1 MLVTNLRD
9 EDMEDLLPAVKMLRR
24 RHLVCVASLREAAL
38 DEALAQDV
46 HDLAGAVRA
55 GATAQYV
62 AQRNA
67 AHEAL
72 RGHGV
77 MVLDVACDQLAGALV
92 EKYLAVKRDGL
103 L

>member
-24 RHLVCVASLREAAL
+24 RHLVCVASLREDAL
-38 DEALAQDV
+38 DSALSQEV
-46 HDLAGAVRA
+46 HDLPGAVRA
-55 GATAQYV
+55 GATAQYI
-62 AQRNA
+62 AQRTA
-67 AHEAL
+67 AHDAL

-77 MVLDVACDQLAGALV
+77 MVLDVSCDQLAGALV
-92 EKYLAVKRDGL
+92 EKYLSVKRDGL